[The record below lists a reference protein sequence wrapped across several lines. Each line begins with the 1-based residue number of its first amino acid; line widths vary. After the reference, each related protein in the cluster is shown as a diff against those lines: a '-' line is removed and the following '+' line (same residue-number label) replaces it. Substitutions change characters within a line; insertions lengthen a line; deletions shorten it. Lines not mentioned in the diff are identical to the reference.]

1 MKIKKITAVNFK
13 RYGRLI
19 TCPEKRSVARGVNL
33 FRIVLKENR
42 RCGWRIAY
50 LILRDKSITKLEKHP
65 DSFESFEPVHG
76 KSLIYLA
83 SGKTPRKIECF
94 YLDKPIVLEKGIWHG
109 VVTLGTE
116 SEIKITENAEVKC
129 VFWPLHFFY
138 PVRSKAPKAT
148 AAPVG
153 ADF

>member
-1 MKIKKITAVNFK
+1 MKIKKIAAVNFK
-13 RYGRLI
+13 RYGWLI
-19 TCPEKRSVARGVNL
+19 AHSQKHSKTKNSNL

-50 LILRDKSITKLEKHP
+50 LILRDKSITRLEKHP
-65 DSFESFEPVHG
+65 GSFESFEPVRG

-83 SGKTPRKIECF
+83 GSKNPQKIECF
-94 YLDKPIVLEKGIWHG
+94 YLNRPIVLKKGIWHG

-129 VFWPLHFFY
+129 VFWPLHF
-138 PVRSKAPKAT
+138 PLPR
-148 AAPVG
+148 
-153 ADF
+153 